1 MNATIDHVI
10 TVLNDLVEVLKDGE
24 YGFKTA
30 ADDAKAPELK
40 RLFQN
45 YSNQRAEFAS
55 HLQARVLALGAPVE
69 KHGSVTGS
77 LHRGWINLKAA
88 ISTNEPHA
96 VLAEAERGEDSAL
109 ESYKKA
115 LDTEDLDSETRT
127 LISHQYGA
135 IRAVHDRVKE
145 LRDSPAYKKP

>member
-96 VLAEAERGEDSAL
+96 VLAEAERGEDAAV
-109 ESYKKA
+109 EAYKKA
-115 LDTEDLDSETRT
+115 LDTDDLDAETRA

-135 IRAVHDRVKE
+135 VRAVHDRVKE
-145 LRDSPAYKKP
+145 LRDNPVYKKA